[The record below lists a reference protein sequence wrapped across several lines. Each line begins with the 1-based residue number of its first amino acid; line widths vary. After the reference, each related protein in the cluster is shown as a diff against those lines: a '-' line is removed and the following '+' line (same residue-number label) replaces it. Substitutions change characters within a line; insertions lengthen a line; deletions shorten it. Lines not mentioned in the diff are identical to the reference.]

1 MRIGVTHNHVE
12 YGGIEQFEHVQSRH
26 GGTFPQKCE
35 AFQECGASLLG
46 ILVFR
51 SNSERLAEVLLMN
64 SPNAAVSADEAI
76 VSFDQKKRPSTGD
89 TRLDFGDVEPDR
101 LGEPHHERLIFGRAF
116 EPPDRELED
125 MRGGL
130 PRRR

>member
-1 MRIGVTHNHVE
+1 M
-12 YGGIEQFEHVQSRH
+12 
-26 GGTFPQKCE
+26 
-35 AFQECGASLLG
+35 G

-89 TRLDFGDVEPDR
+89 TRLDFGDVEPAR
-101 LGEPHHERLIFGRAF
+101 PAAQGF
-116 EPPDRELED
+116 
-125 MRGGL
+125 
-130 PRRR
+130 